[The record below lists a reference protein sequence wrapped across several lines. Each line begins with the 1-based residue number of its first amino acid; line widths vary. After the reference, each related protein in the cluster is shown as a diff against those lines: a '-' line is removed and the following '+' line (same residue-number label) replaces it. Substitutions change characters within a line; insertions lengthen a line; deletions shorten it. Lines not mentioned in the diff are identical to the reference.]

1 MDSHTGVNRSAH
13 RHARLR
19 PTLAA
24 LAALLLALTLCASAS
39 GATRATAELPVL
51 ESLSYGPSAAEVANV
66 YPAGAAG
73 APLVVLVHGG
83 GWRKQGPLGRLELEA
98 HSLQREG
105 SAVVEINY
113 DQDSATTVAFP
124 IEPEEVAT
132 ATRWA
137 IANAPSFNADP
148 HTVVLVGGSAG
159 GNLVALA
166 AEQLDAASPGTVDG
180 VVTLSAP
187 TDFPAL
193 LPMLGP
199 DTLYNESF
207 TKSVHQAL
215 GMGGEPALRAA
226 ASTLA
231 TEFSPAL
238 HAPKSGCP
246 SWLIVNSEAEFV
258 PLPQAQ
264 ELYGNLRAAGCNA
277 RLIVL
282 PGREHAFGYFHS
294 VKPAVFSFIA
304 SL

>member
-1 MDSHTGVNRSAH
+1 MDSHTSVNRRAH
-13 RHARLR
+13 LCRAFAASILASLLVALAVG
-19 PTLAA
+19 TSAA
-24 LAALLLALTLCASAS
+24 LARASA
-39 GATRATAELPVL
+39 EIPVL
-51 ESLSYGPSAAEVANV
+51 ESLSYGPSPAELANV

-98 HSLQREG
+98 RSLQREG
-105 SAVVEINY
+105 STVVEVNY
-113 DQDSATTVAFP
+113 DQDTATSVAFP
-124 IEPEEVAT
+124 IEPEEIAA

-137 IANAPSFNADP
+137 IANAASFNADP
-148 HTVVLVGGSAG
+148 HTVVLLGGSAG

-166 AEQLDAASPGTVDG
+166 AEQLDVASPGTVDG

-207 TKSVHQAL
+207 SKSVYQAL
-215 GMGGEPALRAA
+215 GMGSETAPRASSNSLA
-226 ASTLA
+226 AQ
-231 TEFSPAL
+231 FSPAL
-238 HAPKSGCP
+238 HPPKSGCP

-258 PLPQAQ
+258 PQAQ
-264 ELYGNLRAAGCNA
+264 ARELYGNLRSAGCSA
-277 RLIVL
+277 QLLLL
-282 PGREHAFGYFHS
+282 PGREHGFAYFHI